1 MARRRTRLTR
11 VLVFTGG
18 LYRQK
23 ALLACAGYL
32 GRDPMAQLQLRPG
45 RVNPYA
51 VYDRLRARGPLTPTR
66 LGHWVSTSHSVC
78 ESVLRDRRFAVRPED
93 TEPGQAGMSFL
104 SMNPPDHTRL
114 RRLAMPAFS
123 PKAVAGYTGRIER
136 TAADLLDAAS
146 VAGRFDLVSGFA
158 APLPIAVITDLL
170 GIPDSRSADFARY
183 GMLIGSA
190 LGGITSLRHARQL
203 LAARGEM
210 RLLFRHLFELRRR
223 EPRDDIV
230 SRLVA
235 AEGDQIKPDEML
247 PMCNLLLVAGFETT
261 VNLISNAVLALLAH
275 PAQWQALCAD
285 PDGLAPQAVE
295 EVLRWDPPVQRTGRF
310 ALESLELAGQPVHK
324 GQRVTTLIGAANRD
338 PEAYDHPD
346 TFDIMR
352 RDGPAN
358 LAFSSGIHYCLGH
371 ALARSEAAI
380 SLRLLAER
388 MPDLAPAG
396 TVTRRKATIIRGPVR
411 LPVTHAPSPRRAGEC
426 RPAGTGTM

>member
-23 ALLACAGYL
+23 ALLACAGYM

-210 RLLFRHLFELRRR
+210 RLLFRHLSELRRR

-352 RDGPAN
+352 RDGAAN

-396 TVTRRKATIIRGPVR
+396 TVKRRKATIIRGPVR

>member
-23 ALLACAGYL
+23 ALLACAGYM

-210 RLLFRHLFELRRR
+210 RLLFRHLSELRRR

-396 TVTRRKATIIRGPVR
+396 TVKRRKATIIRGPVR

>member
-1 MARRRTRLTR
+1 MARRGTRLAR
-11 VLVFTGG
+11 VVVFAGG

-23 ALLACAGYL
+23 ARLACAGYL

-51 VYDRLRARGPLTPTR
+51 VYDRLRARGPLIPTR

-93 TEPGQAGMSFL
+93 AEPGHAGMSFL

-123 PKAVAGYTGRIER
+123 PKAVAGYSGRIER
-136 TAADLLDAAS
+136 TAGELLDAAS
-146 VAGRFDLVSGFA
+146 AAGRFDLVSGFA

-170 GIPDSRSADFARY
+170 GIPDSRSEDFARY
-183 GMLIGSA
+183 GMLIGGA

-203 LAARGEM
+203 LAARAEM
-210 RLLFRHLFELRRR
+210 RQLFRHLFELRRR

-235 AEGDQIKPDEML
+235 VEGEGDQIEPAQIKPAEML

-285 PDGLAPQAVE
+285 PDGLAPRAVE
-295 EVLRWDPPVQRTGRF
+295 EVLRWDPPVQRTGRI
-310 ALESLELAGQPVHK
+310 ALEPLELAGQPVGQ

-380 SLRLLAER
+380 SLRMLAER

-396 TVTRRKATIIRGPVR
+396 TVKRRNATIIRGPAR
-411 LPVTHAPSPRRAGEC
+411 LPVQHGPVPAAP
-426 RPAGTGTM
+426 